1 MIFINFVALLMLNI
15 SLLKNHILVYLNVPS
30 VSTLYCPPVVF
41 LRGPILFLLNRLR
54 RQRGIFIASPRPASH
69 PRDIKSYDKK
79 NATAAAVRGGHEADG
94 GDDARAHL

>member
-41 LRGPILFLLNRLR
+41 FERPDLIL
-54 RQRGIFIASPRPASH
+54 I
-69 PRDIKSYDKK
+69 
-79 NATAAAVRGGHEADG
+79 E
-94 GDDARAHL
+94 